1 MRYEF
6 CLFFFFRKKCS
17 KKYITHNKEKYL
29 TKRFL
34 FMEDEFISQ
43 INPWFI
49 MSLLEYFFWLSLGVL
64 G

>member
-1 MRYEF
+1 
-6 CLFFFFRKKCS
+6 
-17 KKYITHNKEKYL
+17 
-29 TKRFL
+29 
-34 FMEDEFISQ
+34 MEDEFISQ